1 MFRFLEQIKEC
12 EKLKNDSAIFLLH
25 EHSAVCHETSG
36 WSVRCSFIADPS
48 RYGKEQCNEKDSAV
62 YENLYTELE
71 DYEKKGV
78 CILIDGNSASPMQVV
93 RQHMVREAG
102 SYMRD
107 YEIDPEGHIE
117 SLSL

>member
-1 MFRFLEQIKEC
+1 MK
-12 EKLKNDSAIFLLH
+12 
-25 EHSAVCHETSG
+25 
-36 WSVRCSFIADPS
+36 
-48 RYGKEQCNEKDSAV
+48 KDSAV

-93 RQHMVREAG
+93 RHHMVREAG

-107 YEIDPEGHIE
+107 NETDLEGHIE
-117 SLSL
+117 SLSLVNINEKYRKIRRQNGQRAARRNPPFIKTG